1 MTKLLDKLEKTNQF
15 NTYLEQF
22 LDEKNA
28 KEIQSFI
35 KDKIWFSIILIKVFQ
50 KALEEEREKANFME
64 GLGVGV
70 GVACPLFL
78 TSLKKIYIL

>member
-35 KDKIWFSIILIKVFQ
+35 KDKI
-50 KALEEEREKANFME
+50 
-64 GLGVGV
+64 
-70 GVACPLFL
+70 
-78 TSLKKIYIL
+78 